1 MVTTHL
7 STAADLE
14 TMDNNAR
21 FELVRGVLHEMSPS
35 SFNSSLVMS
44 NLALELGQFVKHHRL
59 GSVTFAEAGYL
70 LERNPDTVVAP
81 DIAFVRIDRIP
92 QPVPK
97 RGFFVG
103 MPDLVIEIIS
113 PSDEPAEIRRKQA
126 LYDRIGIPLVWWI
139 DPDRRVAT
147 VHRAGRPVGHLTESD
162 SLDGADII
170 PGFSLSLSQV
180 FDFS

>member
-1 MVTTHL
+1 MVITHL
-7 STAADLE
+7 TTATDLE
-14 TMDNNAR
+14 AMGSDAR
-21 FELVRGVLHEMSPS
+21 YELYQGVLYPMSPS

-44 NLALELGQFVKHHRL
+44 NLALELGQFVKRHRL

-92 QPVPK
+92 QPAPK
-97 RGFFVG
+97 RGFFAG

-113 PSDEPAEIRRKQA
+113 PTDEPAEIRRKQA

-147 VHRAGRPVGHLTESD
+147 VHHAGYPVRHLTESD
-162 SLDGADII
+162 SLDGEDII
-170 PGFSLSLSQV
+170 PGFSLPLKEV